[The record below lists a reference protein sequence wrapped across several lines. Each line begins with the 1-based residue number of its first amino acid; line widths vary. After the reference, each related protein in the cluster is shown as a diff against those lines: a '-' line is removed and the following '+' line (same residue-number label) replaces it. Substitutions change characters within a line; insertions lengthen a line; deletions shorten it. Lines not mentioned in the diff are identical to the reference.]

1 MRRFRNILFLTILQL
16 LLLSSCSCNLHKH
29 ILYRG
34 YVNDRVVSY
43 DGKAPLYQVGNR
55 VYAQG
60 IVGPARGCGKYDYNS
75 TFIKYCIDT
84 DSATPIYLPISL
96 RSSREILRGET
107 HLNGVW
113 DDKREPL
120 TTLPAN
126 AKKLKSR
133 HICGLLR
140 EEGTSRLDAHA
151 LYAFP
156 LGALTAVGIDLP
168 VTIIMKTCTAA
179 AVIVA
184 LPVYGPLYYIATKKS
199 GM

>member
-60 IVGPARGCGKYDYNS
+60 LVGTGRGCGKYGKLIDY
-75 TFIKYCIDT
+75 CLDT

-120 TTLPAN
+120 TKLPLGAR
-126 AKKLKSR
+126 KLPHAS
-133 HICGLLR
+133 ICGFHQ
-140 EEGTSRLDAHA
+140 ESGTERLDAHA

-168 VTIIMKTCTAA
+168 VTVIMKTCTAA
-179 AVIVA
+179 AVIIA